1 MKCWY
6 KIEWDKLQF
15 FFGTF
20 SRIHTYWRT
29 DKHSHSVLGLAIL
42 NCFWSSTS
50 YAHTF
55 SSEKMVLTYKDYKM
69 ACQTMANS
77 KSSSWSFH
85 LCWYYFY
92 ILFKNWNQICM
103 HKIGIDF
110 FDERMISLS
119 IDGKLLNIRRYFGKQ
134 IMQLFLYYFQW
145 NTIF

>member
-1 MKCWY
+1 MTNNGSLKLKTTHIESNSKSSTIITRRFKWRKRKRNVKCWY

-29 DKHSHSVLGLAIL
+29 DKRSVIL

-85 LCWYYFY
+85 LLDIIF
-92 ILFKNWNQICM
+92 
-103 HKIGIDF
+103 
-110 FDERMISLS
+110 ISYS
-119 IDGKLLNIRRYFGKQ
+119 I
-134 IMQLFLYYFQW
+134 QLQKR
-145 NTIF
+145 I

>member
-1 MKCWY
+1 MRVLVRVALLVQEDLNEEKEKRNVKCWY

-29 DKHSHSVLGLAIL
+29 DKRSVIL

-85 LCWYYFY
+85 LLDIIFISYSIQLQKEFNKEWMELKWYTF
-92 ILFKNWNQICM
+92 LF
-103 HKIGIDF
+103 
-110 FDERMISLS
+110 
-119 IDGKLLNIRRYFGKQ
+119 LLIQFV
-134 IMQLFLYYFQW
+134 LFLYKPKKS
-145 NTIF
+145 

>member
-1 MKCWY
+1 MRVIVKVALLLQEDLNEEKEKRNVKCWY

-29 DKHSHSVLGLAIL
+29 DKRSVIL

-85 LCWYYFY
+85 LLDIIIFISYSIQLQKKNLIKNKWNSNDTHYAY
-92 ILFKNWNQICM
+92 IDTSNQ
-103 HKIGIDF
+103 GSR
-110 FDERMISLS
+110 E
-119 IDGKLLNIRRYFGKQ
+119 Y
-134 IMQLFLYYFQW
+134 
-145 NTIF
+145 